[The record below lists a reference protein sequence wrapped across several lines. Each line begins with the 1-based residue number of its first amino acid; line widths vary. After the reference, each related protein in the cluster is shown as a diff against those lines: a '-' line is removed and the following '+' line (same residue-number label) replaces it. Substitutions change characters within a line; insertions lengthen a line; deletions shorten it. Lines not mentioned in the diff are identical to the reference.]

1 LFANR
6 VNMESGMAEMA
17 ELSESLGDY
26 LEAIFQIVA
35 CKKAV
40 RAKDISD
47 RIGVNRSSVTAA
59 LHALSQR
66 GLINYVPYDVIT
78 LTDAGQAAAG
88 ELVRRHAGL
97 KDFFTKVLGVPE
109 READEAA
116 CRVEHALT
124 SDITERFLDFV
135 EGVTHGR
142 E

>member
-1 LFANR
+1 
-6 VNMESGMAEMA
+6 MAEMA

-40 RAKDISD
+40 RAKDISE

-66 GLINYVPYDVIT
+66 GLINYAPYDVIT
-78 LTDAGQAAAG
+78 LTESGQAAAG

>member
-1 LFANR
+1 
-6 VNMESGMAEMA
+6 MTEMA

-40 RAKDISD
+40 RAKDISE

-66 GLINYVPYDVIT
+66 GLINYAPYDVIS

-97 KDFFTKVLGVPE
+97 KDFFTKVLGVSD
-109 READEAA
+109 RDADEAA

-124 SDITERFLDFV
+124 SDITDRFLSFI
-135 EGVTHGR
+135 EGVKHGR
-142 E
+142 K